1 METTARHNTA
11 SGRELTGLIAEQ
23 DAAEVTLLITEN
35 KRIKIRRDE
44 IDDIIE
50 SSVSIMPERAKT

>member
-1 METTARHNTA
+1 LTTATHNTA

-23 DAAEVTLLITEN
+23 DASEVTLFITEN